1 MKVYLDYSAATPMDP
16 RVLEA
21 MMPYFTEYFGNPS
34 SVHSYSHIARE
45 ALASA
50 RESVAFLVGAQSP
63 DEIVFTSGATESNN
77 LALKG
82 VALRNR
88 GKGNKIVTTSIEHIS
103 IINICKYLAQEGFE
117 VVYVPVD
124 QYGVVDVESVAEA
137 VDERTILISVMY
149 ANGEIGTIEPIAEI
163 GKIAREERVPLHV
176 DATAAAGK
184 VPIDV
189 VKEKIDLLTLSSND
203 LYGPKG
209 VGALY
214 LRKGVKLSP
223 IILGGGQERGLRS
236 GSENVPGIV
245 GMGKAAE
252 LAKEEMETKAERLTH
267 LRDRLISGLLREIP
281 EAYLNGHPANRLP
294 NNANIRFS
302 YVEGEALLLTLDS
315 LGVQAS
321 SGSACVSKTLEPSRV
336 LLSIG
341 LKHEE
346 AHGSVLFTLGKGNRE
361 EEIDYVVRVMPGVV
375 KRLRALSPLTP
386 KELLR

>member
-1 MKVYLDYSAATPMDP
+1 MKVYLDYSAATPTDP
-16 RVLEA
+16 RVLET
-21 MMPYFTEYFGNPS
+21 MLPYFTEHFGNPS
-34 SVHSYSHIARE
+34 SVHSYSHKVRE

-50 RESVAFLVGAQSP
+50 RESIALLVGAESP

-77 LALKG
+77 LALRG

-88 GKGNKIVTTSIEHIS
+88 DKGNKIVTTAIEHIS
-103 IINICKYLAQEGFE
+103 ILNICKYLAREGFE
-117 VVYVPVD
+117 AVYVPVD
-124 QYGVVDVESVAEA
+124 QYGVVDVERLAEA
-137 VDERTILISVMY
+137 VDERTILLSMMY

-163 GKIAREERVPLHV
+163 GEIAREKRVPLHV

-214 LRKGVKLSP
+214 IRKGIKISP
-223 IILGGGQERGLRS
+223 TILGGGQEKGLRS

-252 LAKEEMETKAERLTH
+252 LSKEEMEAEAKRLTH
-267 LRDRLISGLLREIP
+267 LRDHLISGLLEEIP
-281 EAYLNGHPANRLP
+281 EAYMNGHPTNRLP

-302 YVEGEALLLTLDS
+302 YVEGESLLLTLDS

-346 AHGSVLFTLGKGNRE
+346 AHGSILFTLGKGNRE
-361 EEIDYVVRVMPGVV
+361 EEIDYVVKVMPGVV